1 MSQHISGGILDLVLT
16 RCDIDDPKTGGDFQ
30 NVHVSDMI
38 EVKKVSVIH
47 DTGTT
52 SDLYLV
58 TLQMS
63 LDVGTLD
70 KPKCCT
76 KTIREISKIDIDN
89 FKDKIL
95 SGLPNLSDEEDVNTL
110 VLHLNHSLSTLLDEF
125 APKKII
131 KIKNDNLSV
140 WWDSKCDEAR
150 RERRRAE
157 QKYKKDRNNNQYYQE
172 YKEKQIDA
180 NFILN
185 KQRDSYY
192 ISRLA
197 TASGDPKETY
207 RIVNSLLDK
216 EFGKQL
222 QPNGKDDEIAR
233 NLQTFFDNKVARI
246 YESVSELS
254 KAYDIK
260 PQLQHEEENPSTK
273 VPMMSSFK
281 VMSASEVASVIQS
294 MGSKSC
300 CLDPIPTSLLKMC
313 LGELLPIITLILNSS
328 LQSGQFPDTPKT
340 AVVKA
345 LLKKI
350 SLDADDRSNYRP
362 VSNLSFISK
371 IIEKCVHLQ
380 LTEHIETNGLFPS
393 LQSGYRKHHSCETA
407 VVRIYSDLLVAI
419 DKKSHALL
427 VLIDLSA
434 AFDTIN
440 HSLLI
445 SKLQNVYNIG
455 GNVIAWIKSYLSQR
469 KFKVLINDTFS
480 DESPLEIGVP
490 QGSILGPLLF
500 ILYTEGLQKLTSK
513 YNFSIHLYADDTQ
526 IYFQFD
532 PKNSSDYITRL
543 NHCFSEIQSW
553 MRTNYL
559 KMNDSK
565 TEVIELHS
573 PYTSTI
579 PFSSMNFEGCCI
591 QLSESVK
598 NLGFWFDKNLH
609 LNAQVKNVIKLCYLN
624 LRNISRIGSKLP
636 KSLKIQL
643 VHGCIHSIL
652 DYCNATYF
660 GLSRF
665 QLKKLQ
671 CIQNAAVRFIFGLK
685 GKERFQSITPKG
697 PSLPPS

>member
-1 MSQHISGGILDLVLT
+1 
-16 RCDIDDPKTGGDFQ
+16 
-30 NVHVSDMI
+30 
-38 EVKKVSVIH
+38 
-47 DTGTT
+47 
-52 SDLYLV
+52 
-58 TLQMS
+58 
-63 LDVGTLD
+63 
-70 KPKCCT
+70 
-76 KTIREISKIDIDN
+76 
-89 FKDKIL
+89 
-95 SGLPNLSDEEDVNTL
+95 
-110 VLHLNHSLSTLLDEF
+110 
-125 APKKII
+125 
-131 KIKNDNLSV
+131 
-140 WWDSKCDEAR
+140 
-150 RERRRAE
+150 
-157 QKYKKDRNNNQYYQE
+157 
-172 YKEKQIDA
+172 
-180 NFILN
+180 
-185 KQRDSYY
+185 
-192 ISRLA
+192 
-197 TASGDPKETY
+197 
-207 RIVNSLLDK
+207 
-216 EFGKQL
+216 
-222 QPNGKDDEIAR
+222 
-233 NLQTFFDNKVARI
+233 
-246 YESVSELS
+246 
-254 KAYDIK
+254 
-260 PQLQHEEENPSTK
+260 
-273 VPMMSSFK
+273 
-281 VMSASEVASVIQS
+281 
-294 MGSKSC
+294 
-300 CLDPIPTSLLKMC
+300 MC

-328 LQSGQFPDTPKT
+328 LQSGQFPDTLKT

-350 SLDADDRSNYRP
+350 SLDADDLSNYRP

-380 LTEHIETNGLFPS
+380 LTEHIETNGLFPL

-419 DKKSHALL
+419 DKQSHALL
-427 VLIDLSA
+427 VLIDLSVQSP
-434 AFDTIN
+434 
-440 HSLLI
+440 HQS
-445 SKLQNVYNIG
+445 
-455 GNVIAWIKSYLSQR
+455 
-469 KFKVLINDTFS
+469 INDTFS
-480 DESPLEIGVP
+480 DESLLEIGVP

-513 YNFSIHLYADDTQ
+513 YNFSIHLYADDMQ

-565 TEVIELHS
+565 SEVIELHS

-579 PFSSMNFEGCCI
+579 PFSSMNFKWCCI
-591 QLSESVK
+591 QLSESAK

-609 LNAQVKNVIKLCYLN
+609 LNAQVKNVTKLCYLN

-685 GKERFQSITPKG
+685 GKERFQSITPY
-697 PSLPPS
+697 LNT